1 MTAQKK
7 LLIVDDQPPM
17 LLALVRQFS
26 VAGTFEYEITTASS
40 LQDVV
45 DQRMEQKKFDCCVFD
60 LGFDA
65 DHLTDSKRYP
75 LGFWPLL
82 ASSLVHLAEI
92 QIVYTGSPQISYERL
107 AMQLGAT
114 DFVSKADFPP
124 HKLKE
129 RIEKTFREREENEQ
143 QSERVLGY
151 LQKKYFELNKKYSG
165 MVLAIIVLNEVPGV
179 VEAGPDVVAVGKSR
193 LDALLRYAKQRQ
205 EPQNAYW
212 PMIPHLHIVPPS
224 SPR

>member
-1 MTAQKK
+1 MNSMTKPKK
-7 LLIVDDQPPM
+7 TILIVDDEQHVID
-17 LLALVRQFS
+17 ALIRQFS
-26 VAGTFEYEITTASS
+26 VDSCFEYNVTTYKNLTDLANNCTE
-40 LQDVV
+40 
-45 DQRMEQKKFDCCVFD
+45 RNFDCCIFD
-60 LGFDA
+60 LGFEPA
-65 DHLTDSKRYP
+65 DLA

-92 QIVYTGSPQISYERL
+92 RIVYTGSPQISNVVL
-107 AMQLGAT
+107 AMRMGAT
-114 DFVSKADFPP
+114 DFFSKADFPP

-193 LDALLRYAKQRQ
+193 LDALLQYAKQRQ

>member
-1 MTAQKK
+1 MTEHKKK
-7 LLIVDDQPPM
+7 LLIVDDEPAM
-17 LLALVRQFS
+17 LAVLVRQFS
-26 VAGTFEYEITTASS
+26 VAGKFDYEITTAASP
-40 LQDVV
+40 QDVV
-45 DQRMEQKKFDCCVFD
+45 DQRMEEKKFDCCIFD
-60 LGFDA
+60 LN
-65 DHLTDSKRYP
+65 
-75 LGFWPLL
+75 LGVKINLL
-82 ASSLVHLAEI
+82 SVTAILATSLAHMAEI
-92 QIVYTGSPQISYERL
+92 RVVYTGNPEISNVVV
-107 AMQLGAT
+107 AMQMGAT
-114 DFVSKADFPP
+114 DFVSKAHFPP

-193 LDALLRYAKQRQ
+193 LDALLQYAKQRQ